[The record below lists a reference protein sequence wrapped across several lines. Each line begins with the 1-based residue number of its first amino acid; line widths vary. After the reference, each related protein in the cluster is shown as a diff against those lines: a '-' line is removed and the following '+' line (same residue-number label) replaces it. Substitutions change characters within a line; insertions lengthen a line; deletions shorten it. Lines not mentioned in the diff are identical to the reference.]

1 MTSQP
6 DMVSPVAR
14 ALGARPEQVAATL
27 ALLDESNTVPFIAR
41 YRKEVTGGLDEE
53 QIRQIQIL
61 AEKRRALEARRE
73 TVLRTIAEQG
83 KLTPDLAQRI
93 RAAETL
99 TELEALYRPYKPKR
113 RTRAIIARE
122 KGLEGLAEQVLE
134 QPHTS
139 ATLAELA
146 APFLN
151 EQVATVEEALAGAR
165 DIVAERIADH
175 PEIRAAVRQ
184 RALRWAV
191 LHAEKRPDAEDPRQV
206 YADYYDFHYRV
217 ERLRPHQVLAI
228 NRAEREGVLRVRV
241 EVSERDWREE
251 VVRRFRPDP
260 ASPLHDELEAAIA
273 DAVQRLLL
281 PAIERDVRRGLTE
294 AAEAHAIRVFAQNL
308 RGLLLQPPLPG
319 HTVLG
324 IDPGYRTGCKLAVV
338 DPTGKVL
345 ATGAIYPHPPQ
356 NRREEARRTLEDLI
370 ARYGITLIAIG
381 NGTASRETEQ
391 LVAEIT
397 RGREGLHY
405 LIVSEAGASV
415 YSASPLAR
423 AELPDLDVSLRGAVS
438 IARRMLDPLAELVKI
453 DPKSLGVGMY
463 QHDVDQKVLAQT
475 LHAVV
480 ESVVNAVG
488 VEVNTA
494 SPALFTYVAGI
505 GPKLAQAVVSYREER
520 GPFVTREDLKKV
532 PGLGTK
538 TFQQAA
544 GFLRILGGPEP
555 LDATAIHPESY
566 PAARALMARAQV
578 DLSQPPEERRGRL
591 QALLA
596 RTSLDDLVAA
606 LEVGVPTLQDILD
619 QLVRPGRDPREN
631 VPPPIL
637 RSDVLRMEDL
647 TPGLTLQGTVRNV
660 VDFGAFVDIGVKQ
673 DGLLHRSQ
681 IPAGVTLQ
689 VGQVLTVRVLKV
701 EPERGRIGLGWAG
714 VEERSV

>member
-1 MTSQP
+1 MPVLDAQP
-6 DMVSPVAR
+6 DIVTPIAR
-14 ALGARPEQVAATL
+14 ELGVRPEQVAATL
-27 ALLDESNTVPFIAR
+27 DLLDQGNTIPFIAR
-41 YRKEVTGGLDEE
+41 YRKEVTSGLDEE
-53 QIRQIQIL
+53 QIRQIAAL

-83 KLTPDLAQRI
+83 QLTPELEAHI

-99 TELEALYRPYKPKR
+99 TELEDLYQPYKPKR
-113 RTRAIIARE
+113 RTRATIARE
-122 KGLEGLAEQVLE
+122 KGLQGLADLILQQPRTDATPEQ
-134 QPHTS
+134 
-139 ATLAELA
+139 LA

-151 EQVATVEEALAGAR
+151 DQVPTVEEALAGAR
-165 DIVAERIADH
+165 DIVAEHIADTA
-175 PEIRAAVRQ
+175 EVRAAVRQ
-184 RALRWAV
+184 RALRWAT
-191 LHAEKRPDAEDPRQV
+191 LHAEKRFDAEDPRQV
-206 YADYYDFHYRV
+206 YADYYDFHQRV
-217 ERLRPHQVLAI
+217 DRLRPHQVLAI

-241 EVSERDWREE
+241 EVPERDWQTE
-251 VVRRFRPDP
+251 VLRHFRPDP
-260 ASPLHDELEAAIA
+260 ASPLAAELEAAIA
-273 DAVQRLLL
+273 DAAQRLLL
-281 PAIERDVRRGLTE
+281 PAIERDVRRTLTE
-294 AAEAHAIRVFAQNL
+294 QAEAHAIRVFAENL
-308 RGLLLQPPLPG
+308 RALLLQPPLPG

-356 NRREEARRTLEDLI
+356 NRREEARRTLEDLV
-370 ARYGITLIAIG
+370 ARYGVTLIAIG

-397 RGREGLHY
+397 RERDDLRY

-438 IARRMLDPLAELVKI
+438 IARRVLDPLAELVKI

-463 QHDVDQKVLAQT
+463 QHDVDQKALHEA

-494 SPALFTYVAGI
+494 SPALLTYVAGV
-505 GPKLAQAVVSYREER
+505 GPKLAQAIVAYREEH
-520 GPFVTREDLKKV
+520 GPFATREDLKGV
-532 PGLGTK
+532 PGLGLK

-544 GFLRILGGPEP
+544 GFLRIHGGPEP

-566 PAARALMARAQV
+566 PAAREVMRRAQV
-578 DLSQPPEERRGRL
+578 DLTQPPEERCTRL
-591 QALLA
+591 QALLGRISKEDLA
-596 RTSLDDLVAA
+596 ASLGI
-606 LEVGVPTLQDILD
+606 GVPTLEDILE
-619 QLVRPGRDPREN
+619 QLVRPGRDPRED

-637 RSDVLRMEDL
+637 RADVLRMEDL
-647 TPGLTLQGTVRNV
+647 TPGMVLNGTVRNV
-660 VDFGAFVDIGVKQ
+660 VDFGTFVDIGVKQ

-681 IPAGVTLQ
+681 IPEGVRLK
-689 VGQVLTVRVLKV
+689 VGQVIRVKVLKV
-701 EPERGRIGLGWAG
+701 ELERERISLGWA
-714 VEERSV
+714 E